1 MRLARPFVFG
11 ALLLAG
17 ALLALACD
25 SEDGPPPRSPVADTE
40 TPAPTAD
47 VPTATPTLPPT
58 VTSTPQAGDPTPPP
72 GQALE
77 LVTGNAI
84 ELMAEWLGVPVTD
97 LSVVE
102 AEALVWPDACL
113 GIDQPGVA
121 CAEVLTPGFR
131 VVLSDAFDG
140 LHPLHADASGRVR
153 WAGESVTSGT
163 IVAVEGAAI
172 TLDLDGTEQRLVASP
187 GTRYG
192 SGGGEL
198 RLDDLT
204 VGQTVSVAFDLSPTG
219 AAVPVLAWVVVV
231 EGP

>member
-1 MRLARPFVFG
+1 
-11 ALLLAG
+11 
-17 ALLALACD
+17 
-25 SEDGPPPRSPVADTE
+25 
-40 TPAPTAD
+40 
-47 VPTATPTLPPT
+47 
-58 VTSTPQAGDPTPPP
+58 
-72 GQALE
+72 
-77 LVTGNAI
+77 
-84 ELMAEWLGVPVTD
+84 MAEWLGVPATD

-140 LHPLHADASGRVR
+140 LHRVHADASGRLR

-172 TLDLDGTEQRLVASP
+172 TLDLDGTEQRLIASP

-198 RLDDLT
+198 RLDDLAE
-204 VGQTVSVAFDLSPTG
+204 GQTVTVAFDPSPTG

-231 EGP
+231 EAP